1 MVYPL
6 TGRLLSRERN
16 DVQDTPQHGGTL
28 DATPTLKPTRYATP
42 LTPRVPDRRIHGDRA
57 AQPCG
62 AGRRGDRERRVPA
75 GGGSVLSGVAK
86 KVLKLDSGELVHL

>member
-16 DVQDTPQHGGTL
+16 DVRDTPQHGGTL
-28 DATPTLKPTRYATP
+28 DVTPTLKPTRYATP
-42 LTPRVPDRRIHGDRA
+42 LTPHVPNRRIHGDRA

-62 AGRRGDRERRVPA
+62 AGRRGDRETARGTCRPA
-75 GGGSVLSGVAK
+75 GAAFFLEWQK
-86 KVLKLDSGELVHL
+86 KF